1 SYISF
6 KRTCDRFEQVVDP
19 DGAEHKAAADRA
31 CRSVTLAQSYKGMYY
46 GRIVLDPVAGHIL
59 EDTIREIER
68 EMFEAD
74 RAEAKARLGRQP
86 AILELG
92 RTSEQ
97 RRADALVEMAI
108 RARTAPKDGQRPRPL
123 FTVIVGL
130 ETLKGPI
137 LELFNRTQI
146 TPGTA
151 VPHLT
156 D

>member
-1 SYISF
+1 
-6 KRTCDRFEQVVDP
+6 
-19 DGAEHKAAADRA
+19 
-31 CRSVTLAQSYKGMYY
+31 
-46 GRIVLDPVAGHIL
+46 
-59 EDTIREIER
+59 
-68 EMFEAD
+68 EMFEVD
-74 RAEAKARLGRQP
+74 WAEAKARLGRQP
-86 AILELG
+86 TILELG
-92 RTSEQ
+92 RTPDQ
-97 RRADALVEMAI
+97 RRADALVEMAT

-156 D
+156 DVERIVFDTPSRVIDVGARRRFFRGGLRRALEIRDRTCFH